1 MYWVRSWITRS
12 IVTSIRCKMY
22 NVDKVDET
30 TVNFEQILR
39 TVELLLHYQSP
50 AHDFQHIL
58 RVYRNAEMISKK
70 EEGADLDIVLA
81 AALLHDLV
89 VHPKGSMKTK
99 HSADESA
106 DIAKKILSEYNYYS
120 AEKIEK
126 VVYAIRTH
134 SYSKK
139 LIPSTL
145 EAKILQDADRFD
157 AIGAIGIA
165 RTFSVGGSENRSLYN
180 PKDPFCESDRGLDDT
195 RWTLD
200 HIKKKLLILNSM
212 HTKTA
217 KEIAK
222 QRTDFIESFL
232 NQLRSEILSS
242 E

>member
-1 MYWVRSWITRS
+1 MPINLEEIMR
-12 IVTSIRCKMY
+12 K
-22 NVDKVDET
+22 
-30 TVNFEQILR
+30 
-39 TVELLLHYQSP
+39 VELLLHYQSP
-50 AHDFQHIL
+50 AHDFEHVQ
-58 RVYRNAEMISKK
+58 RVYRNAEIISKK

-89 VHPKGSMKTK
+89 VYPKGSRRTN

-106 DIAKKILSEYNYYS
+106 DLAKKILSEYKYYPV
-120 AEKIEK
+120 EKIEK

-134 SYSKK
+134 SYSKQ

-145 EAKILQDADRFD
+145 EGKILQDPDRLD

-165 RTFSVGGSENRSLYN
+165 RTFSVGGSENRSLYD
-180 PKDPFCESDRGLDDT
+180 PKDPFCESDRELDDT

-200 HIKKKLLILNSM
+200 HIKKKLLILKNSM

-232 NQLRSEILSS
+232 NQLRKEILYR

>member
-1 MYWVRSWITRS
+1 
-12 IVTSIRCKMY
+12 VT
-22 NVDKVDET
+22 NL
-30 TVNFEQILR
+30 EQMMK
-39 TVELLLHYQSP
+39 TVELLLHNQSP

-58 RVYRNAEMISKK
+58 RVYKNAEMISRQ
-70 EEGADLDIVLA
+70 EDGVDLDIVLA

-89 VHPKGSMKTK
+89 VYPKGSSKTMN
-99 HSADESA
+99 SADDSA
-106 DIAKKILSEYNYYS
+106 DLAKKILFEYKNYPI
-120 AEKIEK
+120 EKIEK
-126 VVYAIRTH
+126 VADTIRTH

-145 EAKILQDADRFD
+145 EGKILQDADRLD

-200 HIKKKLLILNSM
+200 HIKKKLLILKNSM

-232 NQLRSEILSS
+232 NQLRKEILQRESGQQ
-242 E
+242 

>member
-1 MYWVRSWITRS
+1 MHNIDKMDELR
-12 IVTSIRCKMY
+12 VTL
-22 NVDKVDET
+22 
-30 TVNFEQILR
+30 EQILR

-89 VHPKGSMKTK
+89 VYPKGSMKAK

-120 AEKIEK
+120 TEKIEK

-145 EAKILQDADRFD
+145 EGKILQDADRLD

-180 PKDPFCESDRGLDDT
+180 PTDPFCESDRELDDT
-195 RWTLD
+195 RWILD
-200 HIKKKLLILNSM
+200 HIKKKLLILKNSM

-217 KEIAK
+217 KEIAE

-232 NQLRSEILSS
+232 NKLRSEIIYR

>member
-1 MYWVRSWITRS
+1 MHNID
-12 IVTSIRCKMY
+12 KMDGMTI
-22 NVDKVDET
+22 NLEH
-30 TVNFEQILR
+30 ILR

-89 VHPKGSMKTK
+89 VYPKGSMKAK

-106 DIAKKILSEYNYYS
+106 DIARKILSEHNYYS
-120 AEKIEK
+120 SEKIEK
-126 VVYAIRTH
+126 IVSAIRTH

-139 LIPSTL
+139 LTPSTL
-145 EAKILQDADRFD
+145 EGKILQDADRLD

-180 PKDPFCESDRGLDDT
+180 SKDPFCESDRELDDT

-200 HIKKKLLILNSM
+200 HIKKKLLILKNSM
-212 HTKTA
+212 HTRTV
-217 KEIAK
+217 KEIAE

-232 NQLRSEILSS
+232 NQLRSEILCSK
-242 E
+242 

>member
-1 MYWVRSWITRS
+1 MPINLEEIMR
-12 IVTSIRCKMY
+12 K
-22 NVDKVDET
+22 
-30 TVNFEQILR
+30 
-39 TVELLLHYQSP
+39 VELLLHYQSP
-50 AHDFQHIL
+50 AHDFEHVQ
-58 RVYRNAEMISKK
+58 RVYRNAEIISKK

-89 VHPKGSMKTK
+89 VYPKGSRRTN

-106 DIAKKILSEYNYYS
+106 DLAKKILSEYKYYPV
-120 AEKIEK
+120 EKIEK

-134 SYSKK
+134 SYSKQ

-145 EAKILQDADRFD
+145 EGKILQDADRLD

-165 RTFSVGGSENRSLYN
+165 RTFSVGGSENRSLYD

-195 RWTLD
+195 RWTLEIID
-200 HIKKKLLILNSM
+200 IKKFM

-232 NQLRSEILSS
+232 NELRKEILYR

>member
-1 MYWVRSWITRS
+1 MPINLQE
-12 IVTSIRCKMY
+12 IMLK
-22 NVDKVDET
+22 
-30 TVNFEQILR
+30 
-39 TVELLLHYQSP
+39 VELLLHYQSP
-50 AHDFQHIL
+50 AHDFEHVQ
-58 RVYRNAEMISKK
+58 RVYRNAEIISKK

-89 VHPKGSMKTK
+89 VYPKGSRRTN

-106 DIAKKILSEYNYYS
+106 DLAKKILSEYKYYPV
-120 AEKIEK
+120 EKIEK

-134 SYSKK
+134 SYSKQ

-145 EAKILQDADRFD
+145 EGKILQDPDRLD

-165 RTFSVGGSENRSLYN
+165 RTFSVGGSENRSLYD
-180 PKDPFCESDRGLDDT
+180 PKDPFCESDRELDDT

-200 HIKKKLLILNSM
+200 HIKKKLLILKNSM

-232 NQLRSEILSS
+232 NQLRKEILYR

>member
-1 MYWVRSWITRS
+1 MGTFVDHSSS
-12 IVTSIRCKMY
+12 IGCSMH
-22 NVDKVDET
+22 NVDKVDGM
-30 TVNFEQILR
+30 TVELEQLLK

-70 EEGADLDIVLA
+70 EKGADLDIVLA

-89 VHPKGSMKTK
+89 VYPKGSMKAK
-99 HSADESA
+99 HSVDESA
-106 DIAKKILSEYNYYS
+106 NIAKKILSEHNYYS
-120 AEKIEK
+120 SEKVEKI
-126 VVYAIRTH
+126 VYAIRTH
-134 SYSKK
+134 SYSKR

-145 EAKILQDADRFD
+145 EGKILQDADRLD

-180 PKDPFCESDRGLDDT
+180 SKDPFCESDRELDDT

-200 HIKKKLLILNSM
+200 HIKKKLLILKNSM
-212 HTKTA
+212 HTNTA
-217 KEIAK
+217 RDMAE

-232 NQLRSEILSS
+232 NQLRSEILCRK
-242 E
+242 

>member
-1 MYWVRSWITRS
+1 MPINLEEIMR
-12 IVTSIRCKMY
+12 K
-22 NVDKVDET
+22 
-30 TVNFEQILR
+30 
-39 TVELLLHYQSP
+39 VELLLHYQSP
-50 AHDFQHIL
+50 AHDFEHVQ

-89 VHPKGSMKTK
+89 VYPKGSRRTN

-106 DIAKKILSEYNYYS
+106 DLAKKILSEYKYYPV
-120 AEKIEK
+120 EKIEK

-134 SYSKK
+134 SYSKQ

-145 EAKILQDADRFD
+145 EGKILQDADRLD

-165 RTFSVGGSENRSLYN
+165 RTFSVGGSENRSLYD

-195 RWTLD
+195 RWTLEIID
-200 HIKKKLLILNSM
+200 IKKFM

-232 NQLRSEILSS
+232 NELRKEILYR

>member
-1 MYWVRSWITRS
+1 MPINLEEIMR
-12 IVTSIRCKMY
+12 K
-22 NVDKVDET
+22 
-30 TVNFEQILR
+30 
-39 TVELLLHYQSP
+39 VELLLHYQSP

-58 RVYRNAEMISKK
+58 RVYRNVEMISRK
-70 EEGADLDIVLA
+70 EEGTDLDIVLA

-89 VHPKGSMKTK
+89 VYPKGSRKTK

-106 DIAKKILSEYNYYS
+106 DIARKILSEYKYYS

-145 EAKILQDADRFD
+145 EGKILQDADRLD

-165 RTFSVGGSENRSLYN
+165 RTFSVGGSENRSLYD

-195 RWTLD
+195 RWTLEIID
-200 HIKKKLLILNSM
+200 IKKFM

-232 NQLRSEILSS
+232 NQLRKEILQRESGQQ
-242 E
+242 

>member
-1 MYWVRSWITRS
+1 MPINLEEIMR
-12 IVTSIRCKMY
+12 K
-22 NVDKVDET
+22 
-30 TVNFEQILR
+30 
-39 TVELLLHYQSP
+39 VELLLHYQSP
-50 AHDFQHIL
+50 AHDFEHVQ
-58 RVYRNAEMISKK
+58 RVYRNAEIISKK

-89 VHPKGSMKTK
+89 VYPKGSRRTN

-106 DIAKKILSEYNYYS
+106 DLAKKILSEYKYYPV
-120 AEKIEK
+120 EKIEK

-134 SYSKK
+134 SYSKQ

-145 EAKILQDADRFD
+145 EGKILQDADRLD

-165 RTFSVGGSENRSLYN
+165 RTFSVGGSENRSLYD

-195 RWTLD
+195 RWTLEIID
-200 HIKKKLLILNSM
+200 IKKFM
-212 HTKTA
+212 HTNTA
-217 KEIAK
+217 KEIAT

-232 NQLRSEILSS
+232 NQLRNEILYR

>member
-1 MYWVRSWITRS
+1 MPINLQE
-12 IVTSIRCKMY
+12 IMLK
-22 NVDKVDET
+22 
-30 TVNFEQILR
+30 
-39 TVELLLHYQSP
+39 VELLLHYQSP
-50 AHDFQHIL
+50 AHDFEHVQ

-89 VHPKGSMKTK
+89 VYPKGSRRTN

-106 DIAKKILSEYNYYS
+106 DLAKKILSEYKYYPV
-120 AEKIEK
+120 EKIEK

-134 SYSKK
+134 SYSKQ

-145 EAKILQDADRFD
+145 EGKILQDADRLD

-180 PKDPFCESDRGLDDT
+180 PKDPFCESDRELDDT

-200 HIKKKLLILNSM
+200 HIKKKLLILKNSM

-232 NQLRSEILSS
+232 NQLRNEILYR